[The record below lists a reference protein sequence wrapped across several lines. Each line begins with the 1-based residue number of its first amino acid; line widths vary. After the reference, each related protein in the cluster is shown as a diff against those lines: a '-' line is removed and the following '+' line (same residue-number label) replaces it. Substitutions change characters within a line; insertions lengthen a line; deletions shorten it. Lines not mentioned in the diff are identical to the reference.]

1 MPRTN
6 LGRETLVT
14 LMTSDN
20 VRLHARLHD
29 PAQPSGLAIV
39 VAHGVTH
46 HIGQPNVARL
56 LRRLALR
63 HAVLGFDLRG
73 HGRSG
78 GFSTVGDAEM
88 HDVDAAVRHARQHY
102 ERVATLGISL
112 GASVVLR
119 HAALIDTPD
128 AVATV
133 SCPARWWVR
142 ETAAM
147 RRVHWMLE
155 QPQGRVAA
163 RLLGVRLGRP
173 WAEIPASPVEV
184 VSRVPPEKLLI
195 VHGAA
200 DQYFPPEHAHALH
213 RATGG
218 EADLWLE
225 PGMRHAESALTPQLV
240 DRIARWLDERTR
252 GNAVG
257 VRHVP
262 LSVPRPSSGGP
273 RQGLDG
279 EPT

>member
-1 MPRTN
+1 
-6 LGRETLVT
+6 
-14 LMTSDN
+14 MTSDN
-20 VRLHARLHD
+20 VRLHAVLHD
-29 PAQPSGLAIV
+29 SADPGGLAIV

-46 HIGQPNVARL
+46 HVGLPTVERL
-56 LRRLALR
+56 LRRLALK
-63 HAVLGFDLRG
+63 HSVLGFDLRG

-78 GFSTVGDAEM
+78 GVSTVGEAEI
-88 HDVDAAVRHARQHY
+88 HDVEAAVQYARQRY

-119 HAALIDTPD
+119 HAALIEAPD
-128 AVATV
+128 AVAVV

-142 ETAAM
+142 ETPAM

-155 QPQGRVAA
+155 QPQGRIAA
-163 RLLGVRLGRP
+163 RLLGVRLGTP
-173 WAEIPASPVEV
+173 WTEIPASPVEV
-184 VSRVPPEKLLI
+184 AGLVPPEKLLI
-195 VHGAA
+195 VHGER
-200 DQYFPPEHAHALH
+200 DQYFPREHAEALH

-252 GNAVG
+252 GNSVG

>member
-1 MPRTN
+1 
-6 LGRETLVT
+6 
-14 LMTSDN
+14 MTSDN
-20 VRLHARLHD
+20 VRLHAALHD
-29 PAQPSGLAIV
+29 SAEPTGLAVV

-46 HIGQPNVARL
+46 HVGLPTVERL
-56 LRRLALR
+56 LRRLALK
-63 HAVLGFDLRG
+63 HSVLGFDLRG

-78 GFSTVGDAEM
+78 GVSTVGDAEI
-88 HDVDAAVRHARQHY
+88 HDVEAAVRYARERY

-119 HAALIDTPD
+119 HAALVEAPD
-128 AVATV
+128 AVAVV

-142 ETAAM
+142 ETPAM

-155 QPQGRVAA
+155 QPQGRIAA
-163 RLLGVRLGRP
+163 RLLGVRLGTP

-184 VSRVPPEKLLI
+184 ASLVPPEKLLI
-195 VHGAA
+195 VHGER
-200 DQYFPPEHAHALH
+200 DQYFPREHAEALH

-218 EADLWLE
+218 EAELWLE

-257 VRHVP
+257 VRDVP

-273 RQGLDG
+273 GQGLDG